1 MLSRRWEPVA
11 AVSTVAVVGLATG
24 LAIPLVSL
32 RLAAAG
38 ASSAVVG
45 AAAALPAL
53 GILCA
58 APLTGPL
65 TRRWPVRTVLLGA
78 LLASALSLLLLTTTA
93 DLLAWLV
100 LRFTVGAAAGVLLA
114 LGETWINA
122 VAADGV
128 RGRWVA
134 VYTSVFTLC
143 QVSGPGLLAWLGSG
157 GSAPILVT
165 VAAHLPGLALLAFT
179 RCEIDVGHGPR
190 SFGLLGFARAAPV
203 IVLAVLLFSFF
214 DSVVLALFPLYG
226 MAYGQPER
234 IAVLLVGAVFA
245 GDALLQ
251 VPLGWL
257 ADRVD
262 RGRLHLACGAV
273 VLVLALGL
281 PLLMPHPVLL
291 WPALVLLG
299 GAAGGVYTL
308 GLVRIGERFRG
319 ADLVTANACA
329 TTLWGLGS
337 LAGPPLGGLAV
348 ELLRPDG
355 LMLALA
361 AVTVLFLLSGR
372 FSVARHGVSP
382 R

>member
-38 ASSAVVG
+38 AFSAVVS

-65 TRRWPVRTVLLGA
+65 TRRWTVKTVLLGA
-78 LLASALSLLLLTTTA
+78 LALSALSLLLLTTTA
-93 DLLAWLV
+93 DLTAWLV
-100 LRFTVGAAAGVLLA
+100 LRFTVGAAAGILLA
-114 LGETWINA
+114 LGETWINE

-157 GSAPILVT
+157 GSVPILVT
-165 VAAHLPGLALLAFT
+165 VAAHLPGVLLLALT
-179 RCEIDVGHGPR
+179 RCEVGGGHQQR
-190 SFGLLGFARAAPV
+190 SFGLLGFARRAPV
-203 IVLAVLLFSFF
+203 IVLAVLMFSFF

-226 MAYGQPER
+226 MAYGHPEQV
-234 IAVLLVGAVFA
+234 AVLLVGAVFA

-262 RGRLHLACGAV
+262 RGRLHLACGVV
-273 VLVLALGL
+273 VLLLALGL
-281 PLLMPHPVLL
+281 PVLMAHPVLL

-308 GLVRIGERFRG
+308 GLVRIGEGFRG

-329 TTLWGLGS
+329 TTVWGLGS

-361 AVTVLFLLSGR
+361 AVTGLFLLSGR
-372 FSVARHGVSP
+372 ISVPRHGVSA

>member
-38 ASSAVVG
+38 ASGTVIG

-53 GILCA
+53 GILFA

-78 LLASALSLLLLTTTA
+78 LALSALSLLLLTTTA
-93 DLLAWLV
+93 ELSAWLV
-100 LRFTVGAAAGVLLA
+100 LRFTVGAAAGILLA
-114 LGETWINA
+114 LGETWINE

-143 QVSGPGLLAWLGSG
+143 QVSGPGLLAWLGSS
-157 GSAPILVT
+157 GSGPILVT
-165 VAAHLPGLALLAFT
+165 VAAHLPGALLLTLT
-179 RCEIDVGHGPR
+179 RCEVGVGHQER

-203 IVLAVLLFSFF
+203 IVLAVLMFSFF

-226 MAYGQPER
+226 MAYGHPEQ

-262 RGRLHLACGAV
+262 RGMLHLTCGVV

-281 PLLMPHPVLL
+281 PVLMPHPVLL

-308 GLVRIGERFRG
+308 GLVRIGEGFRG

-329 TTLWGLGS
+329 TTVWGLGS

-361 AVTVLFLLSGR
+361 AVTGLFLLSGR
-372 FSVARHGVSP
+372 ISVPRHGVSP

>member
-38 ASSAVVG
+38 AGSAVVG

-93 DLLAWLV
+93 DLFAWLV

-165 VAAHLPGLALLAFT
+165 VAAHLPGLLLLAFT
-179 RCEIDVGHGPR
+179 RCEIDVEHGPR

-262 RGRLHLACGAV
+262 RSRLHLACGAV
-273 VLVLALGL
+273 VLLLALGL